1 MVMPNKLDKSPQR
14 KNRKKMLGKLGRSI
28 AGFFSSKDKKKAD
41 AVNRNKR
48 TQKETQ
54 EKEEKRRRGD
64 CYTCND
70 SRELLIE

>member
-41 AVNRNKR
+41 AVNLDK
-48 TQKETQ
+48 K
-54 EKEEKRRRGD
+54 KVSDFKKGYD
-64 CYTCND
+64 K
-70 SRELLIE
+70 